1 MFVGVGASR
10 VRDMFEQAKKS
21 APCIIFIDEIDA
33 VGRHRGAGLGGGND
47 EREQTLNQLLVE
59 MDGFE
64 ENEGIILIAATN
76 RPDVLDPALLRP
88 GRFDRQVVVPNPD
101 LIGREKILKVHVKKV
116 KLSEEID
123 LKVIA
128 RGTPGFSG
136 ADLANLVNEAALLA
150 ARRGKRVI
158 TQGEFEDA
166 KDKVMMGSE
175 RRTLVMSDDEK
186 KLTAYHEAGH
196 ALIAVKQKASDPIHK
211 ATIIPRGRALGMV
224 MRLPERDQLSM
235 TREKL
240 KADLAVAMGGR
251 AAEELIFGEDKVTS
265 GAQSDI
271 KMATNMARAMVTQF
285 GMSDILGPLS
295 YGNNEDEVFLGYSV
309 AKTQN
314 LSEETQKVVDSEIH
328 RLVEEGHKVA
338 TDLVLKFK
346 KELIIIA
353 EGLLDYETLSG
364 HEIDNLLK
372 GITPS
377 RIDSEEEPPSDAS
390 KIPTK
395 NDKDTKDTSGTKKSQ
410 KMKPQTQS

>member
-1 MFVGVGASR
+1 
-10 VRDMFEQAKKS
+10 
-21 APCIIFIDEIDA
+21 
-33 VGRHRGAGLGGGND
+33 
-47 EREQTLNQLLVE
+47 
-59 MDGFE
+59 
-64 ENEGIILIAATN
+64 
-76 RPDVLDPALLRP
+76 
-88 GRFDRQVVVPNPD
+88 
-101 LIGREKILKVHVKKV
+101 
-116 KLSEEID
+116 
-123 LKVIA
+123 
-128 RGTPGFSG
+128 
-136 ADLANLVNEAALLA
+136 
-150 ARRGKRVI
+150 
-158 TQGEFEDA
+158 
-166 KDKVMMGSE
+166 
-175 RRTLVMSDDEK
+175 MSDDEK

-196 ALIAVKQKASDPIHK
+196 ALIAVKQEASDPIHK

-224 MRLPERDQLSM
+224 MRLPERDQLSL